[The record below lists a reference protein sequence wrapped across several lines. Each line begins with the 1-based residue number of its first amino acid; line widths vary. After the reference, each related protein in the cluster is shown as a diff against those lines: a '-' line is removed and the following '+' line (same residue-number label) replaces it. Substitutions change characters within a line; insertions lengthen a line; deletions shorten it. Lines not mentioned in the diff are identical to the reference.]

1 MQIKTIITA
10 GVAAEMNASDEF
22 NQFVIDSIYRHL
34 SGDWGDASEHD
45 RELNSSDP
53 LNALSAYKSAAGVKI
68 WIKQDGK
75 ILTVLFR
82 MNIDQ
87 TGGGSAGERKI
98 I

>member
-34 SGDWGDASEHD
+34 SGDWGDVSEHD

-53 LNALSAYKSAAGVKI
+53 MNALSAYKSTADVKI

-75 ILTVLFR
+75 KITVLFP
-82 MNIDQ
+82 D
-87 TGGGSAGERKI
+87 EY
-98 I
+98 

>member
-34 SGDWGDASEHD
+34 SGDWGDVSEHD

-53 LNALSAYKSAAGVKI
+53 MNALSTYKSASDAKI

-75 ILTVLFR
+75 KITVLFP
-82 MNIDQ
+82 D
-87 TGGGSAGERKI
+87 EY
-98 I
+98 

>member
-34 SGDWGDASEHD
+34 SGDWGDVSEHD

-53 LNALSAYKSAAGVKI
+53 LNALSAYKNTDDTKI

-75 ILTVLFR
+75 ILTVLFP
-82 MNIDQ
+82 D
-87 TGGGSAGERKI
+87 EY
-98 I
+98 